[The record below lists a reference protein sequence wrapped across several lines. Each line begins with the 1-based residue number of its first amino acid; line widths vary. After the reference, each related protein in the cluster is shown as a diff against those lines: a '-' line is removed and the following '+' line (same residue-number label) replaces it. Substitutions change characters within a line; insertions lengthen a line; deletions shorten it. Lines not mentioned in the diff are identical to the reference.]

1 MFILRYI
8 YALTIDGACAHNVNL
23 RGSLM
28 DDQNSSELVK
38 YTKAL
43 LLLQLQG
50 LSKTDDPVKPELLL
64 ARAGLNAREI
74 AELLGKNS
82 GAVAKAIQRAGKGG
96 A

>member
-1 MFILRYI
+1 
-8 YALTIDGACAHNVNL
+8 
-23 RGSLM
+23 M

-74 AELLGKNS
+74 ADLLGKNAA
-82 GAVAKAIQRAGKGG
+82 AVAKALQRAGK
-96 A
+96 AAA

>member
-1 MFILRYI
+1 
-8 YALTIDGACAHNVNL
+8 
-23 RGSLM
+23 M
-28 DDQNSSELVK
+28 DDQNSNELVK

-74 AELLGKNS
+74 GELLGKNS
-82 GAVAKAIQRAGKGG
+82 GAVTKAIQRSGKGG

>member
-1 MFILRYI
+1 
-8 YALTIDGACAHNVNL
+8 
-23 RGSLM
+23 M
-28 DDQNSSELVK
+28 DDQNSNELVK

-82 GAVAKAIQRAGKGG
+82 GAVAKTIQRAGQGG

>member
-1 MFILRYI
+1 
-8 YALTIDGACAHNVNL
+8 
-23 RGSLM
+23 M

-82 GAVAKAIQRAGKGG
+82 GAVAKAIQRAGKG
-96 A
+96 AA

>member
-1 MFILRYI
+1 
-8 YALTIDGACAHNVNL
+8 
-23 RGSLM
+23 M

-50 LSKTDDPVKPELLL
+50 LSKTDDLVKPELLL

-82 GAVAKAIQRAGKGG
+82 GAVAKAIQRAGKGD